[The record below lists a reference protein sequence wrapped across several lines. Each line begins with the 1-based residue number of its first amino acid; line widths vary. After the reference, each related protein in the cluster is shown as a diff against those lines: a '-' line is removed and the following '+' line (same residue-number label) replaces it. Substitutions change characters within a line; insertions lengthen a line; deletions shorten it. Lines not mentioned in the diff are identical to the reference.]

1 MIRSNHIPPLSSS
14 FPLPSQFSGKK
25 EMKEGKMKGQGQG
38 VRGER
43 NVYENEAGSVDKKSG
58 RG

>member
-1 MIRSNHIPPLSSS
+1 
-14 FPLPSQFSGKK
+14 
-25 EMKEGKMKGQGQG
+25 MKGGKMKGPGQG